1 MKVFFSLMSSHRSYH
16 PSRSKWA
23 CSLREIRKYDRE
35 RERGGGRGNSARA
48 GFLVSLVILELEAL
62 LKSLMVSGG
71 EVLITQTRRGSRR
84 SRAGLG
90 VEVGQENMSSC
101 ASCQAAWHMA
111 GLGQC

>member
-1 MKVFFSLMSSHRSYH
+1 MT
-16 PSRSKWA
+16 
-23 CSLREIRKYDRE
+23 E
-35 RERGGGRGNSARA
+35 GGQQCARA

-62 LKSLMVSGG
+62 LKSLMASGG

-90 VEVGQENMSSC
+90 GEVGQENMSSC